1 MDMYLLSNEFPPCL
15 ILAHKTHKMVKRR
28 QKFAA
33 SNIRIGIAKII
44 LEVKEGAQEEESS
57 SEGDFSKALP
67 ISRLELRK
75 SDNDQQSM
83 DKTLIVYSL
92 NG

>member
-1 MDMYLLSNEFPPCL
+1 
-15 ILAHKTHKMVKRR
+15 MVKRR

-33 SNIRIGIAKII
+33 SKIRIGTAKII
-44 LEVKEGAQEEESS
+44 LEVKEGAQGEESS

-75 SDNDQQSM
+75 SGNDQKSV
-83 DKTLIVYSL
+83 DKTLIVFSL
-92 NG
+92 YG